1 MNWFNLQ
8 ATSGNE
14 LNQTSFWSNY
24 NLYNKTLSEQG
35 SQSSLHQLKTQA
47 LTNKSKHAKVLLDL
61 KLVHLILSSD
71 QVKY

>member
-24 NLYNKTLSEQG
+24 NLYNKTLSERG
-35 SQSSLHQLKTQA
+35 SQSCLHQLKTQA